1 MAKQVFSRVQYLQ
14 ILNEA
19 LRHHPRWEAG
29 MEFVF
34 FPIGSRARDAKLITC
49 TGPTSCYGIY
59 AQVEHVA
66 SHLCEVVE

>member
-19 LRHHPRWEAG
+19 LRHHPSWQPG

-49 TGPTSCYGIY
+49 TGPTNCHAIY
-59 AQVEHVA
+59 AQVERVA
-66 SHLCEVVE
+66 SQLCEVAE